1 MRIID
6 LRIDNK
12 YVTLVS
18 SLVYIYKYI
27 FCIKFFY
34 MQWDTS
40 TNEK

>member
-6 LRIDNK
+6 FRIDNK

-18 SLVYIYKYI
+18 SLIQVHTLYQI
-27 FCIKFFY
+27 FLHA
-34 MQWDTS
+34 WDTD